1 MKVPNPVHENVL
13 SVLTVLP
20 KEFDME
26 KYIDYETQF
35 EKTYLEPLK
44 GIVSTFGWSIEPT
57 SSLLGFFK

>member
-1 MKVPNPVHENVL
+1 VL